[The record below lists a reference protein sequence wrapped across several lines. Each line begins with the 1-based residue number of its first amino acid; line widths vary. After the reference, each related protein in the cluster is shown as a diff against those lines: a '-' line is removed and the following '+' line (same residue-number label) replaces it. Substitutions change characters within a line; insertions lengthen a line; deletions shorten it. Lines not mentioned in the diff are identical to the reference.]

1 MFNALEFIKNDCL
14 IEIDLDAIP
23 NIASS
28 AMTLSGFS
36 VEELRQFITFSTQKC
51 NLFAYCEG
59 APDLGEDKN
68 NR

>member
-1 MFNALEFIKNDCL
+1 MFNALEFIKNDCFG

-36 VEELRQFITFSTQKC
+36 VEELRQFFFLVDTKC
-51 NLFAYCEG
+51 NLFAY
-59 APDLGEDKN
+59 L
-68 NR
+68 RRRS